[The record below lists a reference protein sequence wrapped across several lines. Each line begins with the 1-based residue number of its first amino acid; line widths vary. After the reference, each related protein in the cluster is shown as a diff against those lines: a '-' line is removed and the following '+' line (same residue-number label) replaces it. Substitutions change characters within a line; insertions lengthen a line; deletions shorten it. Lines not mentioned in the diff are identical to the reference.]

1 MKTFVA
7 INDPVHSLIRKVTRH
22 TPLTLCITPG
32 ELPMVAYRV
41 RPEELPVA
49 YYSLAVFHSLEGKS
63 LAAARQ
69 PHNAVNPAERPV
81 IPELVNYFDVVRLDR
96 RCSRDLRLKLRKKG
110 PGMLAAELLTY
121 GTGVLRARNDDPLD
135 WLHVNLWRRHGRI
148 RSRHEV
154 VHATIRALHWNSLPP
169 SCRTQKESFDST
181 NVIYG
186 DTMGELEQLW
196 DRRADTVLLDQVTQS
211 LQRMRK
217 DAEVAA
223 FLNPPL
229 NLDEV
234 IKFHLR
240 AQALWLK
247 PPATARVLL
256 RRLEYILSHT
266 IIDCGTSTVF
276 RRGPGIHYKR
286 HMRDRAD
293 GGWETDRSGYDG
305 WLN

>member
-22 TPLTLCITPG
+22 TPLALCITPG

-41 RPEELPVA
+41 RPEELPMA
-49 YYSLAVFHSLEGKS
+49 YYSLAVFHSLEGMS
-63 LAAARQ
+63 LASARLPQ
-69 PHNAVNPAERPV
+69 NQVNPAERPV
-81 IPELVNYFDVVRLDR
+81 IPELVNYFDAIKLDR

-135 WLHVNLWRRHGRI
+135 RLHQNLWRRHGRI
-148 RSRHEV
+148 HSRHEV
-154 VHATIRALHWNSLPP
+154 VLATIRALHWNTLPP

-186 DTMGELEQLW
+186 DTLGELEQLW
-196 DRRADTVLLDQVTQS
+196 DRRTDTVLLDQVTQS
-211 LQRMRK
+211 LQRMRQN
-217 DAEVAA
+217 AEVAA

-234 IKFHLR
+234 MKYHIR
-240 AQALWLK
+240 AQALWHK
-247 PPATARVLL
+247 PPATSRVLL
-256 RRLEYILSHT
+256 RRLEYILAHT
-266 IIDCGTSTVF
+266 TIDCGATTIF
-276 RRGPGIHYKR
+276 HRGPGAQIKR
-286 HMRDRAD
+286 RPRFRTDSD
-293 GGWETDRSGYDG
+293 WQSDRSGYDG